1 MARDRIGARKP
12 SAINPDIDTRPGGGD
27 SQLLWLTGIRPVENP
42 GPITSAASLAGG
54 TYTQNFDSLAISG
67 TTNVTVPTGWAFA
80 ETGANANGTY
90 AAGTGTSTGGDT
102 YSYGIAGVHVVGER
116 AFGGLQSSTLVPT
129 IGAGFTNGSG
139 GTITSLAIS
148 YFGEQWR
155 LG

>member
-12 SAINPDIDTRPGGGD
+12 VAINPDIDAKPSGGD
-27 SQLLWLTGIRPVENP
+27 SPSLWLAGILPVENP
-42 GPITSAASLAGG
+42 GPITSAASLAAV
-54 TYTQNFDSLAISG
+54 TYTQAFDGLAISG
-67 TTNVTVPTGWAFA
+67 TTNVTVPAGWAFA
-80 ETGANANGTY
+80 ETGANANVNY

-129 IGAGFTNGSG
+129 IGAGFTNDTR

-148 YFGEQWR
+148 YF
-155 LG
+155 